1 MKRDRPASPQR
12 CFFVVASC
20 QYKAKQ
26 GDWDKLDCVNDNK
39 VVDCCQFE
47 CSKCKVF
54 IPFYLSK
61 IRIFILAKKQVA
73 FQKAKEAYQ
82 KIIEGETKAT
92 LDQLQKLE
100 NQRQKILHQLKN
112 ARERVVKRLP
122 TNDPKD
128 FFTVA
133 SLPQQTKDE
142 LMTLAQ
148 VAQAVIHSK
157 VHLEPEIQ
165 TDLEETI
172 AENLVELTK
181 EAINEQK
188 NDVIVKS
195 PEKVEDYND
204 NVYDMTSDELQE
216 FIDANDIIKAQ
227 DPFSKFLRKEMG
239 M

>member
-1 MKRDRPASPQR
+1 MATYSRLILLLCSSGLSWARSKPNSSGGNYPSSMPEKPEFQVEFATSKNIYEDGNPLHPDPEIAKALKRDRPASPQR

-47 CSKCKVF
+47 CT
-54 IPFYLSK
+54 
-61 IRIFILAKKQVA
+61 KKQVA

-157 VHLEPEIQ
+157 VHLEP
-165 TDLEETI
+165 
-172 AENLVELTK
+172 
-181 EAINEQK
+181 
-188 NDVIVKS
+188 
-195 PEKVEDYND
+195 
-204 NVYDMTSDELQE
+204 
-216 FIDANDIIKAQ
+216 
-227 DPFSKFLRKEMG
+227 
-239 M
+239 

>member
-1 MKRDRPASPQR
+1 MGNFQTFPHSEFDFA
-12 CFFVVASC
+12 
-20 QYKAKQ
+20 
-26 GDWDKLDCVNDNK
+26 
-39 VVDCCQFE
+39 
-47 CSKCKVF
+47 
-54 IPFYLSK
+54 
-61 IRIFILAKKQVA
+61 AKKQVA

-148 VAQAVIHSK
+148 VAEAVIHSK

-204 NVYDMTSDELQE
+204 NVYDMTSDELE
-216 FIDANDIIKAQ
+216 DFIDDNDIMKAQ

-239 M
+239 I

>member
-1 MKRDRPASPQR
+1 MWFSNIYSLNLPP
-12 CFFVVASC
+12 
-20 QYKAKQ
+20 
-26 GDWDKLDCVNDNK
+26 
-39 VVDCCQFE
+39 
-47 CSKCKVF
+47 
-54 IPFYLSK
+54 

-216 FIDANDIIKAQ
+216 FIDDNDIIKAQ